1 LDLAAERISGDS
13 IEIYLRMPSN
23 PGKTGRPEEV
33 MFELGFEWQDFQIV
47 RRRLILG
54 EPEP

>member
-1 LDLAAERISGDS
+1 
-13 IEIYLRMPSN
+13 
-23 PGKTGRPEEV
+23 V

-47 RRRLILG
+47 RRRLVLG

>member
-1 LDLAAERISGDS
+1 
-13 IEIYLRMPSN
+13 
-23 PGKTGRPEEV
+23 